1 MGAIRFCVQE
11 KPRWH
16 NGVSG
21 ASLFPW
27 GKLAGHDTGS
37 SALAKNLAAV
47 TAMTWAPL
55 GQSFGDRAA
64 GALMIRLV
72 SPQGNQLAPLV
83 PLRLAG
89 FFFWHLVSRG
99 RPYLERWI
107 VWLRYFKCISMLGPI
122 IGCPNMIPRPI
133 TIR

>member
-1 MGAIRFCVQE
+1 MAGVMDAIRFCAQE

-27 GKLAGHDTGS
+27 GKLAGYDTGS

-47 TAMTWAPL
+47 TAVTWEPWASHPATL
-55 GQSFGDRAA
+55 RPVCLDPASF
-64 GALMIRLV
+64 
-72 SPQGNQLAPLV
+72 PPGNQLAPLV

-89 FFFWHLVSRG
+89 FFFWRLVSQG
-99 RPYLERWI
+99 RPYLERW
-107 VWLRYFKCISMLGPI
+107 VVRLRYSSASACWA
-122 IGCPNMIPRPI
+122 R
-133 TIR
+133 